1 MDKAPLVTNDLA
13 NGIQW
18 LKALDDSHLETSVA
32 LWVYLPEYEDW
43 RFALSS
49 RRLDAVDIAEAYG
62 LVHDAF
68 ERAGFSLRSTPTLLI
83 LPMKDSTIR
92 ELRRMFGKAKSIEG
106 MRLGGQM
113 IGDRFIEDAIVF
125 RIR

>member
-1 MDKAPLVTNDLA
+1 MDKAALVTIDLA
-13 NGIQW
+13 KGTEW
-18 LKALDDSHLETSVA
+18 LKALDNSDLGISVA

-49 RRLDAVDIAEAYG
+49 RRLDAVQPSKAYG

-68 ERAGFSLRSTPTLLI
+68 ERAGIPLRKRPSFLI
-83 LPMKDSTIR
+83 LLMKDPFIR
-92 ELRRMFGKAKSIEG
+92 DLRRVFGKAKSVEG

-113 IGDRFIEDAIVF
+113 IGDRFIEDALVY